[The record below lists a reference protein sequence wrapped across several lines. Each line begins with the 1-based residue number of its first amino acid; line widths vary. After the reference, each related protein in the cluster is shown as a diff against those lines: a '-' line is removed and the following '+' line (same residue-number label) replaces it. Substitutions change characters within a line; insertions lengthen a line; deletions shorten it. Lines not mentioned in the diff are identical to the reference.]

1 MSAMSARRRAVLNV
15 GAAAMA
21 VLAAGCAERGDP
33 EAVGAR
39 AQAELRANRVADAER
54 SVAQLERLRRPTDGD
69 RLLRARLAV
78 AAGRPD
84 GALAELALVP
94 DASPEAPA
102 ARLFAGQVELRRGRF
117 RHAERWL
124 REAIRLSPKPAGPDR
139 LDPNLVQAHRELVFI
154 YGFQLRR
161 AELSDEFLALSRL
174 TALRFDDLFNWG
186 LLKNDSWEP
195 GEAAKTLADCIA
207 ADPEDRWSRLAL
219 AENQRRMGQLDQA
232 EATLAPLAA
241 EDPEAIAG
249 RARIALDR
257 GDAEAAGRFLA
268 AGPADDPAL
277 ARLRGRLAL
286 SRRDGAAAERQF
298 RLALQL
304 QPGSHEAITGLI
316 AALKLT
322 GKTAAIG
329 PLREQAAR
337 LDRFKALIQR
347 AAPGKD
353 RSDPTLPILLGDAC
367 ASLHRYDEARG
378 WYRLAVT
385 RDPLDTKAQ
394 RALYHLDETARTD
407 PK

>member
-1 MSAMSARRRAVLNV
+1 MSASSAMARAVLNLGV
-15 GAAAMA
+15 AATVA
-21 VLAAGCAERGDP
+21 LAAGCSDKADP
-33 EAVGAR
+33 EAVSDRAR
-39 AQAELRANRVADAER
+39 AELRANRVADAER
-54 SVAQLERLRRPTDGD
+54 SVAQLERLRRPTDRD

-78 AAGRPD
+78 TAGRPD

-94 DASPEAPA
+94 DDSPEAAA
-102 ARLFAGQVELRRGRF
+102 ARLFAGQVEVRRGRF
-117 RHAERWL
+117 RHAERLL
-124 REAIRLSPKPAGPDR
+124 REAVRLGPKPTGPDPN
-139 LDPNLVQAHRELVFI
+139 PNLVQAHRELVFI

-161 AELSDEFLALSRL
+161 AELSDEFLVLSRL

-186 LLKNDSWEP
+186 LLKDDSWEP
-195 GEAAKTLADCIA
+195 TEAAKTLADCIA

-232 EATLAPLAA
+232 EKTLKPLAA

-257 GDAEAAGRFLA
+257 GDAEAAGTLLA

-286 SRRDGAAAERQF
+286 ARRDGPAAERQF
-298 RLALQL
+298 RLAIRL
-304 QPGSHEAITGLI
+304 QPGSHEAVTGLI
-316 AALKLT
+316 AALKLN
-322 GKTAAIG
+322 GETAAIA

-353 RSDPTLPILLGDAC
+353 RSDPELPVLLGDAC
-367 ASLHRYDEARG
+367 ADLHRYDEARG

-385 RDPLDTKAQ
+385 RNPLDTKAQ
-394 RALYHLDETARTD
+394 RALYHLEESARAG